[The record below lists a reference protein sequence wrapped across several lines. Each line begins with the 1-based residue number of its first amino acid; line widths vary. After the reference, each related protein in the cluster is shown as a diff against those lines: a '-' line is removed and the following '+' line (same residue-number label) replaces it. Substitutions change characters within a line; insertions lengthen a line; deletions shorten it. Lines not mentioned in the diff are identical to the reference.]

1 MATPNER
8 LHRVNTLPTSGY
20 EVGGVYFVRSEGKI
34 YIRTESGW
42 ECFDK
47 ASHATSADT
56 ASKVAHSLSVN
67 GQVYYDGS
75 KDVTFTKA
83 ELGLSNVENTADRNK
98 KIRESNLQWDSQ
110 CLNGTVSPIDA
121 AMIPTMG
128 SNRFGFFDPSH
139 IKVEYSTDAGATW
152 IDYGATDEQKLRL
165 VTQDLDYSNLR
176 VGKAT
181 SASDRSVNGRLKI
194 TFFDFKTANYNGVQ
208 TALYG
213 PLRKF
218 AIDVS
223 TDGASDC
230 WCTIRRNTAA
240 NPDVFT
246 EVVTKAGLSG
256 WSGWNTININND
268 RITMYNNDASNQA
281 SKIEFIFGQ
290 DSFSSSSY
298 AGLAILKLYA
308 FDPILFGGNQY
319 AKTGNVHSIDS
330 RMNVTFP
337 SWVIAKKGFDASNNR
352 INNVAT
358 PTLSTDAANKA
369 YVDSKVSGG
378 GSVTTDTSMS
388 STSTNPVQNK
398 VIKSY
403 VDSLV
408 GTAITQ
414 LAQI

>member
-47 ASHATSADT
+47 ASEATSADT
-56 ASKVAHSLSVN
+56 ASKVGHSLSVN

-75 KDVTFTKA
+75 KDVTFTKTT
-83 ELGLSNVENTADRNK
+83 LGLSNVENTADQNK

-110 CLNGTVSPIDA
+110 CLTGTVSPVDA

-152 IDYGATDEQKLRL
+152 IDYGATDDQKLRL
-165 VTQDLDYSNLR
+165 VTQDLDYSDLR

-181 SASDRSVNGRLKI
+181 SASDRSVDGRLKI
-194 TFFDFKTANYNGVQ
+194 TFFDFKTAKYNGVQ

-218 AIDVS
+218 ALDVS

-230 WCTIRRNTAA
+230 WCTIRKNTAA

-246 EVVTKAGLSG
+246 DVVTKTALTG
-256 WSGWNTININND
+256 WSGWNTININDN
-268 RITMYNNDASNQA
+268 RITMYNNDANNQA

-308 FDPILFGGNQY
+308 FDPTLYAGNQY

-337 SWVIAKKGFDASNNR
+337 SYVIAKLDANSSR

-388 STSTNPVQNK
+388 ATSTNPVQNK